1 MKTKLTKTFNK
12 KKYKKM
18 NKDRE
23 KIYRR
28 ITKMNN
34 LKNKIIINQILLHQ
48 VVCFLKELFKRIK
61 INIKYNKKKPI
72 FLMNFYL
79 LLFYEHGLI
88 YIYI

>member
-48 VVCFLKELFKRIK
+48 VVCFLLQLFDRS
-61 INIKYNKKKPI
+61 
-72 FLMNFYL
+72 
-79 LLFYEHGLI
+79 
-88 YIYI
+88 